1 MLKSIYDKPLVD
13 HTEIDLKRRQRY
25 KIFGYRQLFEQSNID
40 KKSESIK
47 ILGPSKTK
55 KIE

>member
-25 KIFGYRQLFEQSNID
+25 KIFGYRQLFEQSNIN
-40 KKSESIK
+40 KKCESNK
-47 ILGPSKTK
+47 ILEPGRTK
-55 KIE
+55 KY